1 MVRFPTEM
9 APTINAFS
17 CLFSRRVFQH
27 AQVLLM
33 GTILAPGQRM
43 VTSALRVLGLDQE
56 SSFQNYHRVLNR
68 AKWSGLAAAGIL
80 LRLLVCAFVPTGPLI
95 VGIDETLERR
105 RGKRITA
112 KGTYYDPVRSSK
124 DIIVKSTGLR
134 WISMMLLA
142 PIPWADC
149 VWALPFLTALMP
161 SKQHCQDKGRR
172 YKTVCEWAI
181 QMISQLRRW
190 MPERDIV
197 VVADGAYSVLKLLA
211 HCISLPNPV
220 TMVTRL
226 RVNAALYD
234 PPASRKSGQLGRQPI
249 KGQRL
254 PTIKTVIEAEDTR
267 WTRIVLP
274 KWYSQQDRPIEIV
287 TATALWYHIG
297 IKPVPIRWVVA
308 RDPLE
313 KFPTQALL
321 CTDPSVDPVQI
332 LSWFML
338 RWQVETT
345 FQETRTHLGI
355 ETQRQWSDLAIQRT
369 TPALLGLFSIITLMA
384 NRRAKRG
391 ALPIR
396 QTAWYAK
403 ETATFSDALASVRR
417 LLWAVSIYSMSP
429 EIDDVRKLK
438 SHMVDR
444 LTNALCYAA

>member
-1 MVRFPTEM
+1 
-9 APTINAFS
+9 
-17 CLFSRRVFQH
+17 
-27 AQVLLM
+27 
-33 GTILAPGQRM
+33 
-43 VTSALRVLGLDQE
+43 
-56 SSFQNYHRVLNR
+56 
-68 AKWSGLAAAGIL
+68 
-80 LRLLVCAFVPTGPLI
+80 LI

-142 PIPWADC
+142 PIPWAGC

-161 SKQHCQDKGRR
+161 SKQHCEDKGRR
-172 YKTVCEWAI
+172 YKTVSEWAR

-197 VVADGAYSVLKLLA
+197 VVADGAYSVLNLLS

-226 RVNAALYD
+226 RLNAALYD
-234 PPASRKSGQLGRQPI
+234 PPAPRTPGQLGRYRL
-249 KGQRL
+249 KGERL
-254 PTIKTVIEAEDTR
+254 PTIKSIIEDDDSR

-274 KWYSQQDRPIEIV
+274 KWYSHQDRPVEILS
-287 TATALWYHIG
+287 ATAIWYHIG
-297 IKPVPIRWVVA
+297 VKPVPIRWVVA
-308 RDPLE
+308 RDPLG

-321 CTDPSVDPVQI
+321 CTDPSVDPTQI

-384 NRRAKRG
+384 DRRAKRG

-417 LLWAVSIYSMSP
+417 LLWAYSIYCMSP

-438 SHMVDR
+438 RQMVDR
-444 LTNALCYAA
+444 LSNALCYAA

>member
-1 MVRFPTEM
+1 
-9 APTINAFS
+9 
-17 CLFSRRVFQH
+17 
-27 AQVLLM
+27 
-33 GTILAPGQRM
+33 
-43 VTSALRVLGLDQE
+43 
-56 SSFQNYHRVLNR
+56 
-68 AKWSGLAAAGIL
+68 
-80 LRLLVCAFVPTGPLI
+80 
-95 VGIDETLERR
+95 
-105 RGKRITA
+105 
-112 KGTYYDPVRSSK
+112 
-124 DIIVKSTGLR
+124 
-134 WISMMLLA
+134 MMLLA

-197 VVADGAYSVLKLLA
+197 VVADGAYSTLKLLA

-254 PTIKTVIEAEDTR
+254 PTIKAVIEAEDTR

-313 KFPTQALL
+313 KFPTQTLL

>member
-33 GTILAPGQRM
+33 GAILAPGQRM

-56 SSFQNYHRVLNR
+56 PSFQNTHRVLNR

-80 LRLLVCAFVPTGPLI
+80 LRLLVRAFVSIGPVL

-112 KGTYYDPVRSSK
+112 KGTYYDPVRSSRN
-124 DIIVKSTGLR
+124 IVVKSTGLR
-134 WISMMLLA
+134 WLSMMLLA
-142 PIPWADC
+142 PIPWAGC

-161 SKQHCQDKGRR
+161 SRKHCEENGRR
-172 YKTVCEWAI
+172 YKTTTDWVRL
-181 QMISQLRRW
+181 MISQLRRW
-190 MPERDIV
+190 MPKRKIV
-197 VVADGAYSVLKLLA
+197 VVADGAYSVLKLLG

-226 RVNAALYD
+226 RLDAALYD
-234 PPASRKSGQLGRQPI
+234 PPTPRKPGQLGRPRL
-249 KGQRL
+249 KGNRL
-254 PTIKTVIEAEDTR
+254 PTIKSIIEDENTR
-267 WTRIVLP
+267 WTRIIQP
-274 KWYSQQDRPIEIV
+274 RWYSHTDRPMEIISS
-287 TATALWYHIG
+287 TAIWYHIG
-297 IKPVPIRWVVA
+297 AKPVPIRWVVA
-308 RDPLE
+308 RDPLG

-321 CTDPSVDPVQI
+321 CTDPSVDPAQI

-345 FQETRTHLGI
+345 FQETRAHLGI

-369 TPALLGLFSIITLMA
+369 TPALLGLFSIVTLLA
-384 NRRAKRG
+384 HRRAKRG

-396 QTAWYAK
+396 RTAWYAK

-417 LLWAVSIYSMSP
+417 LLWTVSIYSMSP
-429 EIDDVRKLK
+429 EIDDVRKLRA
-438 SHMVDR
+438 HMVDR
-444 LTNALCYAA
+444 LSNALCYAA